1 MGLHHRLRA
10 NTMKEWFIDHIAEWF
25 FAAFGSVVLWL
36 ANRSIKKVDAQEERI
51 AALERKAVTKD
62 DFAELRESMNSTFVN
77 GMQRL
82 EMRQDQILFHMAK
95 RDDL

>member
-1 MGLHHRLRA
+1 
-10 NTMKEWFIDHIAEWF
+10 MKEWFLEHITEWF
-25 FAAFGSVVLWL
+25 FAAFGGIVLWL
-36 ANRSIKKVDAQEERI
+36 ANRSIKKVDALEERC
-51 AALERKAVTKD
+51 AALERKTVTKD
-62 DFAELRESMNSTFVN
+62 DFDELRESMNSTFVN